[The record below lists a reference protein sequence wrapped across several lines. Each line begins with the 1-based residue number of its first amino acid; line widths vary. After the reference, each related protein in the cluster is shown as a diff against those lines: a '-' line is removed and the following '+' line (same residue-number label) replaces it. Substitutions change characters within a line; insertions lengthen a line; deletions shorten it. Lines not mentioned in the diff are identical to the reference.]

1 MVGGAPKG
9 GLLDGALMVLR
20 LIGLFNPFM
29 REMVE
34 MNYLMTEPLLMDD
47 SALQRL
53 IGPIRKTPYAEGVR
67 QMLAAFTQTRTL
79 SATTA

>member
-1 MVGGAPKG
+1 
-9 GLLDGALMVLR
+9 
-20 LIGLFNPFM
+20 
-29 REMVE
+29 
-34 MNYLMTEPLLMDD
+34 MDD